1 MAMPTSASVAAWLRE
16 VSTHA
21 NSNKSFIPGYNEI
34 VYISNNS
41 IDRPLRFFIRKDDSE
56 AEDSQAK
63 YLQNAQAIRD
73 LNAKSGQQ
81 DGLWWDPWLIHE
93 RKAKAVKEAAAVVRN
108 YGEMDNIPGDVADRL
123 ANLINNELIDVNVL
137 EALTR
142 PLVARGD
149 RSSIKKIVKEIR
161 TERKAR
167 GNGPVFTAVD
177 EKAEEV
183 VDATTSPASMNPS
196 TELALPYDMHPVE

>member
-56 AEDSQAK
+56 AEDSQARAEAALK
-63 YLQNAQAIRD
+63 EAKLSW
-73 LNAKSGQQ
+73 LNRV